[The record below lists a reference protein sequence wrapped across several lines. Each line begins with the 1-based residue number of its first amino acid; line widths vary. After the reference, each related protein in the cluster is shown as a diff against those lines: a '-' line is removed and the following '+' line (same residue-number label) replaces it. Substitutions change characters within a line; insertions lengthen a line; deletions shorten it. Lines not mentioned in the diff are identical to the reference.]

1 MLLAYLYQ
9 TLQGSLI
16 EELVAEE
23 EDSPFYQYFDF
34 AGVSSKEEVWIFLKK
49 ALIKNLYDSETVV
62 ADRSILIGLPRYNYC

>member
-49 ALIKNLYDSETVV
+49 DMYYSGVHQKSNSLYTIVF
-62 ADRSILIGLPRYNYC
+62 